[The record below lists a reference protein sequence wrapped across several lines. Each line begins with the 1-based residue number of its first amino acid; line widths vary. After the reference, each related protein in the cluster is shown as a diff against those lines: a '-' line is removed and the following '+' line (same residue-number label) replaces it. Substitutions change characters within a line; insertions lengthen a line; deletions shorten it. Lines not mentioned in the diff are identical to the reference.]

1 MKKNAFPPGM
11 EVETGTNL
19 RYSSGVRETIVVS
32 RKEQRLMNPEQF
44 QHRLADHGIE
54 LTAKQMEQFAT
65 YYRMLVESNQHV
77 NLTRITAEND
87 VYLKHFYDSIIGAL
101 AEPRLQ
107 TESLTLCDIGAG
119 AGFPSLPLKIAFPQL
134 KVTIVDSLNKRINF
148 LDDLVT
154 TLGLTEVQLIH
165 DRAETF
171 SAKKSPH
178 REQFDLVTARAV
190 ARLAVLSE
198 LCLPA
203 VKVGGEF
210 VAYKALAAPEELA
223 QAQAAIKKL
232 GGQVR
237 QTVKLTLPEIDEE
250 RNVILIDK
258 VAPTPGKY
266 PRRPG
271 LPNKKP
277 IQ

>member
-1 MKKNAFPPGM
+1 
-11 EVETGTNL
+11 
-19 RYSSGVRETIVVS
+19 
-32 RKEQRLMNPEQF
+32 MNPEQF
-44 QHRLADHGIE
+44 QQALADHGIT
-54 LTAKQMEQFAT
+54 LTAGQLEQFAT
-65 YYRMLVESNQHV
+65 YYRMLVESNKHV
-77 NLTRITAEND
+77 NLTRITDED
-87 VYLKHFYDSIIGAL
+87 EVYLKHFYDSITGAL

-107 TESLTLCDIGAG
+107 TVALTLCDIGAG

-134 KVTIVDSLNKRINF
+134 KVTIVDSLNKRIAF
-148 LDDLVT
+148 LEELVT
-154 TLGLTEVQLIH
+154 KLGLTDVTLIH

-171 SAKKSPH
+171 SAKKSAH
-178 REQFDLVTARAV
+178 REQFDVVTARAV

-210 VAYKALAAPEELA
+210 IAYKALAAPEELQDA
-223 QAQAAIKKL
+223 GKAIAKL

-237 QTVKLTLPEIDEE
+237 QTVQLTLPETDDE
-250 RNVILIDK
+250 RNIILIDK
-258 VAPTPGKY
+258 KAPTPQKY